1 MSYERVNPRD
11 LFNEANLLKCYGKL
25 FILLENHESH
35 RMVFDDSE
43 VQHYD
48 VRQNEDD
55 GSLTIDNIHLILT
68 KHRNT
73 EVKLFRPLNSRRSW
87 PLIAIDHNN
96 QNNEVLVFDEEGELS
111 EEFKDLLKMDS
122 LIVTPDE
129 WIDITTTDQ
138 FCENF
143 LEKFSEEAVER
154 LNQNDDSL
162 IRKEFLDVV
171 YFDAFK
177 DFGIKDCH
185 LVMDDII
192 LLFKKVGC

>member
-43 VQHYD
+43 IQHYN
-48 VRQNEDD
+48 VQQNEDD
-55 GSLTIDNIHLILT
+55 GSLTIENIHLNL
-68 KHRNT
+68 KKYRNT
-73 EVKLFRPLNSRRSW
+73 EVTLFRPLNSRRSW

-96 QNNEVLVFDEEGELS
+96 ENNEVLVFNEDGELS
-111 EEFKDLLKMDS
+111 EDFKNLLKMDS
-122 LIVTPDE
+122 LIITPDE

-138 FCENF
+138 FCEEF
-143 LEKFSEEAVER
+143 LEKFSEEAIER
-154 LNQNDDSL
+154 LNKDDDSL
-162 IRKEFLDVV
+162 IRKEFCDVV

-177 DFGIKDCH
+177 EFGIEDCH
-185 LVMDDII
+185 GVMDDII
-192 LLFKKVGC
+192 LLFQKVGC